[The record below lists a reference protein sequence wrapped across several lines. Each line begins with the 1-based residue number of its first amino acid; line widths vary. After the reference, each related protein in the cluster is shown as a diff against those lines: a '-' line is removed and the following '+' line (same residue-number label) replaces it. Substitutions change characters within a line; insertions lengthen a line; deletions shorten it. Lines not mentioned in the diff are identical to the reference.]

1 MVEKTR
7 YFYELILKVSSDD
20 SKFSQ
25 SLEIIPLSV
34 PQSNIICFYVKPKNM
49 VKISA
54 INDFN
59 MKLIQDYFP
68 HPTNHIQD
76 FNYFISKTKL
86 KGSKLI
92 DVDLSH
98 VFSGLELDSD
108 GLQLLR
114 VVVLNKW
121 SHTASGNGRDY
132 MTDFLD
138 EIQNKSL
145 ELINEY

>member
-1 MVEKTR
+1 MK
-7 YFYELILKVSSDD
+7 LIINANCDE

-25 SLEIIPLSV
+25 SLEIIPLSG

-49 VKISA
+49 IKISL
-54 INDFN
+54 INEFN
-59 MKLIQDYFP
+59 MKLIEDYFP

-86 KGSKLI
+86 KGSKLMAE
-92 DVDLSH
+92 DLAC
-98 VFSGLELDSD
+98 VFSGLEMDTDS
-108 GLQLLR
+108 LQLLR

-121 SHTASGNGRDY
+121 SSSVSGNGLDY

-138 EIQNKSL
+138 EIKNKSL
-145 ELINEY
+145 ELMNEY